1 MVRLPV
7 CSLKWPEQERTIFL
21 FCRNLAQGFHQKD
34 ETSFSGFVALG
45 ERARHHGD
53 HSVGAGWGLCRR
65 SQGRLQWKQWWL
77 FSMLLF
83 FSSNKVQVLE
93 PWKFAN
99 VSYLQDGVS
108 EAPSTLLVSASA
120 QALEWQNLNVKDT
133 TLPLCNLDSSLV
145 KQIQVELC

>member
-1 MVRLPV
+1 M
-7 CSLKWPEQERTIFL
+7 TF
-21 FCRNLAQGFHQKD
+21 FY
-34 ETSFSGFVALG
+34 VA
-45 ERARHHGD
+45 
-53 HSVGAGWGLCRR
+53 
-65 SQGRLQWKQWWL
+65 
-77 FSMLLF
+77 FF

-108 EAPSTLLVSASA
+108 EALSTLLVSASA

-133 TLPLCNLDSSLV
+133 TLPSCNLDASLV